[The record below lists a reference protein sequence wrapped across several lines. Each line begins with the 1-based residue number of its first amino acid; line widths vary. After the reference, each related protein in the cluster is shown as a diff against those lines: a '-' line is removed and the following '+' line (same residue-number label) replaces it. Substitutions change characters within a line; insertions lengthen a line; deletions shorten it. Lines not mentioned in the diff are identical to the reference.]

1 MLFTRGNRWGTS
13 LPDFILAIDQGT
25 TSTRAIVFDGALT
38 PVATAQ
44 QEFPQLY
51 PAPGLVEHDP
61 EDIWATTLATMRAAV
76 DQAGIRPQDVA
87 AIGIANQRETSV
99 VWDRRTGRP
108 IHPAIVWQDRRTA
121 EICAVLRGNGCEPLI
136 SARTGLLLDPYF
148 SATKIAWILDH
159 VEGARAAAGAGRL
172 AFGTIDSFL
181 LWRLTGGKVHATDAT
196 NAARTLLLDI
206 HRGEWDAELCKLLAV
221 PTALLPEVRDCAGE
235 FGTTEVLGAPIG
247 IRAMVGDQ
255 QAATVGQGCFAPGML
270 KSTYGTGCF
279 ALLNTGLAPVASRN
293 RLLTTIAYQL
303 DGKRTYALEGA
314 IFIAGAAVQ
323 WLRDAL
329 KLIVAAPDVN
339 ALAAVADPAEQI
351 YLVPA
356 FVGLGAP
363 WWDANARGAL
373 YGLTRKSGVP
383 ELARAALEAVGYQTR
398 DLLDAMRAD
407 WPAAAAD
414 TVLRVDGGM
423 AASDVTMQFL
433 ADILAAPVD
442 RPAVMETTALG
453 AAYLAGHAA
462 GLCPDLSGFAALWK
476 YERRF
481 QPGMDAATRARKW
494 NGWRDAVERTLSERG
509 KAR

>member
-1 MLFTRGNRWGTS
+1 MLFTPGNRARGTS

-25 TSTRAIVFDGALT
+25 TSTRAIVFDGALM

-61 EDIWATTLATMRAAV
+61 EAIWTTTLATMRAAV
-76 DQAGIRPQDVA
+76 DRAGIRPQDVA
-87 AIGIANQRETSV
+87 AIGIANQRETTV
-99 VWDRRTGRP
+99 IWDRRTGHP

-121 EICAVLRGNGCEPLI
+121 DTCAALAAEGHEPLI

-206 HRGEWDAELCKLLAV
+206 HRGGWDAELCELLSV

-235 FGTTEVLGAPIG
+235 FGTTDVLGAPIG

-255 QAATVGQGCFAPGML
+255 QAATVGQGCFAPGMI

-303 DGKRTYALEGA
+303 DGTRTYALEGA
-314 IFIAGAAVQ
+314 IFVAGAAVQ
-323 WLRDAL
+323 WLRDGL
-329 KLIVAAPDVN
+329 GLIETAAEIG
-339 ALAAVADPAEQI
+339 ALAASADPEQNV
-351 YLVPA
+351 YMVPA

-363 WWDANARGAL
+363 HWDAKARGAL

-398 DLLDAMRAD
+398 DLLEAMRAD
-407 WPAAAAD
+407 WPAQTD

-423 AASDVTMQFL
+423 AASDITMQFL

-453 AAYLAGHAA
+453 AAYLAGYAA
-462 GLCPDLSGFAALWK
+462 GLCPDLPGFAAMWK
-476 YERRF
+476 CERRF
-481 QPGMDAATRARKW
+481 HPGMDAVVRERKW
-494 NGWRDAVERTLSERG
+494 SGWRDAVERTLSERR